1 MQIIRITTT
10 SLCCIL
16 AGFISSVFIKWDWS
30 FILIPTL
37 ISFAVT
43 LSNFDRI
50 SFPKK
55 LVGILLHWFLSI
67 VIFIITI
74 GITVF
79 ILSPMGMH
87 AMYIGSALAAILFA
101 LITNINLTFPKFWLS
116 MVVIFVLS
124 LLVWPIADY
133 MHAHPTFKFAALNGR
148 ENIVTIWCSLVGF
161 GVALGIHHKKYNPD
175 DNSLLR

>member
-1 MQIIRITTT
+1 MEIMIRKAIT

-37 ISFAVT
+37 ISLAVS
-43 LSNFDRI
+43 LSNFDKI

-55 LVGILLHWFLSI
+55 VTGILLHWFLTF

-79 ILSPMGMH
+79 ILSPIGMY
-87 AMYIGSALAAILFA
+87 AMYVGSAIAAILFA
-101 LITNINLTFPKFWLS
+101 LITNIILPFPKFWLS
-116 MVVIFVLS
+116 MLVIFGLS
-124 LLVWPIADY
+124 VLVWPISDY
-133 MHAHPTFKFAALNGR
+133 VHAHPIFKLAALNGR
-148 ENIVTIWCSLVGF
+148 ENIITIWCSLVGF
-161 GVALGIHHKKYNPD
+161 GVSLGIHHKK
-175 DNSLLR
+175 